1 VILTNPVSSP
11 VGCQSMNPCRVC
23 VRVDAS
29 GSRPDLLS
37 QGLDAPCIRAKVAQA
52 DLGGRPH
59 MHQAVVRDIQQL
71 DIVPEFQQRCCHNR
85 LHEVVVI
92 DGDCPVFLLCDPH
105 LLNCTEK

>member
-1 VILTNPVSSP
+1 
-11 VGCQSMNPCRVC
+11 
-23 VRVDAS
+23 
-29 GSRPDLLS
+29 
-37 QGLDAPCIRAKVAQA
+37 
-52 DLGGRPH
+52 

-105 LLNCTEK
+105 PQLLPLTGVCRDWFAGLYATTGLGIDAIG